1 MALFRRRRV
10 ARKTTRRRTTRRK
23 TTRRKTARRKT
34 TKRRTTKRK
43 TKRKVRR
50 GAKAF
55 GGYQIRPDENLAK
68 IIGNKP
74 VSPAQMT
81 KKVWVY
87 IKRRKLGSR

>member
-10 ARKTTRRRTTRRK
+10 ARRTTRRK
-23 TTRRKTARRKT
+23 TTRKKTVRRKTTRKRT

-81 KKVWVY
+81 KKVWIY
-87 IKRRKLGSR
+87 IKKRKLGSR